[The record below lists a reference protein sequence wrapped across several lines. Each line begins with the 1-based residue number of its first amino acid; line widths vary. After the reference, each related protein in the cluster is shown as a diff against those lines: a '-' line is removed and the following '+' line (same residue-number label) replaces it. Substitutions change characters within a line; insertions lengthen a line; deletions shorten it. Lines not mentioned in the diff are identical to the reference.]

1 MVSFNVCDDKLQGII
16 LNFSNHP
23 SVLKIKEKFQLNE
36 RVIGKIL
43 TELSKA
49 YDCLPH
55 DLLTVKLEAY
65 GIGSGSLNLLLDYL
79 SFKKQRTSW
88 FRL

>member
-23 SVLKIKEKFQLNE
+23 SVLKIQEKFQLNE